1 MSYIIHIHGDHEIIN
16 IVYGRSQGSERS
28 VSLPEFGLWCP
39 IGERDVFML
48 EQKYKDT
55 FKHKMGY
62 WVLEVVDEKKWLI
75 TKIKY
80 GI

>member
-1 MSYIIHIHGDHEIIN
+1 MSYIIHIHKEHEIIS
-16 IVYGRSQGSERS
+16 IVSSRSQNLKKS
-28 VSLPEFGLWCP
+28 VALPEFGLWCP
-39 IGERDVFML
+39 IGERDLCIL
-48 EQKYKDT
+48 EQRYEDT
-55 FKHKMGY
+55 FKYKMGY